1 MVADYVTIKDSRRLI
16 VLTKAIPLCVVL
28 VAALTT
34 VVWAQSTAEKRRDVE
49 KNGAIVMPFSQ
60 TDTMHMF
67 ASTSSGGKQTV
78 MVKDGDPKQI
88 ILVRAHLRKEA
99 AAFARGDF
107 SDPGAIHGK
116 AMPGIAAL
124 RAGYKH
130 LAVTYGEVPS
140 GATITYASSDPT
152 LVAAIHRYFAA
163 QVDEHG
169 AHAMKM

>member
-1 MVADYVTIKDSRRLI
+1 M
-16 VLTKAIPLCVVL
+16 TKSVFLCVVL
-28 VAALTT
+28 VAALAN
-34 VVWAQSTAEKRRDVE
+34 VVCAQSTSEKRRDVE

-60 TDTMHMF
+60 TDTMHTF
-67 ASTSSGGKQTV
+67 ASTRSGGTQTV
-78 MVKDGDPKQI
+78 MVKDGNPQQI

-107 SDPGAIHGK
+107 SDPEAIHGK
-116 AMPGIAAL
+116 AMLGIAAM
-124 RAGYKH
+124 RAGCKH
-130 LAVTYGEVPS
+130 LVVTYGDVPS

-152 LVAAIHRYFAA
+152 LVSAIHQYFAT

>member
-1 MVADYVTIKDSRRLI
+1 VDADCITIKQSRRLF
-16 VLTKAIPLCVVL
+16 VLIKSVFMCVGL
-28 VAALTT
+28 VAALTN
-34 VVWAQSTAEKRRDVE
+34 VVCAQSTSEKRRDVE

-67 ASTSSGGKQTV
+67 ASTTSGGKQTV
-78 MVKDGDPKQI
+78 IVKDGNPKQI

-116 AMPGIAAL
+116 TMPGIAAMH
-124 RAGYKH
+124 AGYKH
-130 LAVTYGEVPS
+130 LAVTYGEIPS

-152 LVAAIHRYFAA
+152 LVSAIHQYFAA